1 MTKKIV
7 EKPGAGKARSI
18 NRRSFLQVAL
28 AGGAAGASA
37 YLGLGRDMPAF
48 ADTSGPIVIGHH
60 CELTGGFASWGYWHN
75 KCALGAAKVIN
86 EGGGIAGR
94 KLELVTEDTE
104 SNPAAGAR
112 KLRSLIQRNGA
123 SFITGSVH
131 SGIMLA
137 SIPIATELKTIYFS
151 TGEATEAI
159 GEKGTRYSFR
169 TGTDTYSLAAAGAPW
184 AMKNL
189 GKRWTI
195 ISPDYAWGHSHFKE
209 HKAVIE
215 RMGGTVAEPIFVPLD
230 TKDLVPYL
238 AKIPQDTEVLFSVFF
253 GALSVAFYT
262 QAKSMGLEKT
272 MKMYSVSGTIEAIAP
287 ADLNGAAEGVYIV
300 ENFPRMVKYK
310 DDEFHRKFCQLIGTD
325 DVHAREVDSNRV
337 NAKSHSWQ
345 SWENIFLLKKA
356 IETAGWKSKKDD
368 QAVIEALEGMQME
381 NSLAF
386 PQGAKVMRKEDHS
399 GMIDCY
405 ISRIENNE
413 FHVKHKVAKEEI
425 MASVKPRFDLSGMP
439 A

>member
-1 MTKKIV
+1 MTKPA
-7 EKPGAGKARSI
+7 ERAARS
-18 NRRSFLQVAL
+18 RRTLTRRGFLETALAGSAAYVAL
-28 AGGAAGASA
+28 A
-37 YLGLGRDMPAF
+37 RDMSAF
-48 ADTSGPIVIGHH
+48 AQAGGPIVIGHH

-75 KCALGAAKVIN
+75 KCAQAATKVIN

-104 SNPAAGAR
+104 SNPAVGAR

-123 SFITGSVH
+123 AFVTGSVH

-137 SIPIATELKTIYFS
+137 SIPVATELKTVYFS
-151 TGEATEAI
+151 TGEATEAT

-169 TGTDTYSLAAAGAPW
+169 TGTDTYGLAAAGAPW
-184 AMKNL
+184 AYANL

-195 ISPDYAWGHSHFKE
+195 ISPDYAWGHSHYKE
-209 HKAVIE
+209 HKAIIE
-215 RMGGTVAEPIFVPLD
+215 RLGGQVHDAIFVPLD
-230 TKDLVPYL
+230 AKDLIPYL

-272 MKMYSVSGTIEAIAP
+272 MKMYSVAGTIEAIAP
-287 ADLNGAAEGVYIV
+287 ADLKGAAEGVYIV

-310 DDEFHRKFCQLIGTD
+310 DDEFHRQYVKLIATD
-325 DVHAREVDSNRV
+325 DVHAREVGSERV

-345 SWENIFLLKKA
+345 SYENLFALKKA

-368 QAVIEALEGMQME
+368 QGVIEALEGLAMD

-386 PQGAKVMRKEDHS
+386 PQGTKALRKEDHS

-405 ISRIENNE
+405 ISRVENDE
-413 FHVKHKVAKEEI
+413 LHLKKKVTKEEL
-425 MASVKPRFDLSGMP
+425 MAHLPPRVDLSKQSV
-439 A
+439 